1 MADQLNDY
9 SSIIFVKLPFNGHE
23 FVTKAQ

>member
-1 MADQLNDY
+1 MTDQLNDY
-9 SSIIFVKLPFNGHE
+9 LSQIFVKLPFNGHD